1 MFNPFEINESHSA
14 ITDNVDP
21 DTNFFGDVQ
30 QGYIFRNSDYYF
42 ENLFNEAI
50 DKIVITHDTF
60 SVLHV
65 NIRSAPKIWPI
76 AWFIFLI

>member
-30 QGYIFRNSDYYF
+30 
-42 ENLFNEAI
+42 
-50 DKIVITHDTF
+50 
-60 SVLHV
+60 
-65 NIRSAPKIWPI
+65 
-76 AWFIFLI
+76 